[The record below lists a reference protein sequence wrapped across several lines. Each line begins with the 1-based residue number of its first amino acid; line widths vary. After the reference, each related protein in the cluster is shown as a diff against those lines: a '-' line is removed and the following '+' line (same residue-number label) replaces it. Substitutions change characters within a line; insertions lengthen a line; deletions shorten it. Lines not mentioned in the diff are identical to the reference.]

1 MTIRSRNIAD
11 VLRETE
17 LDLAAVG
24 GAGGADPLGP
34 IEAGEASSTGLG
46 ATLRA

>member
-11 VLRETE
+11 VMRETE
-17 LDLAAVG
+17 LDVAAVG
-24 GAGGADPLGP
+24 GAGADPFGP
-34 IEAGEASSTGLG
+34 IVAGEASSTGLG